1 MSCLLHKIANIL
13 FWLTQFIY
21 HTQVATES
29 IFVTKHQTKIW
40 ESFEGEGWV
49 RENTSCAFTSFAIQ
63 LSNASFSLGT
73 NWEQLPMLKQGQLCP
88 SLPPTWTTKALPH
101 RWPSAVEDS
110 LVGWRR
116 ERCGKPNA
124 NVEITGRRKNFCLFY
139 IVAYCPKFI
148 MVNVITGRLQ
158 VKSNPQSLPKVSFRP
173 PSSFCAFALSYSTF
187 PPNLCRKFRMSNA
200 CKYKAQCLKGANYRH
215 QPITAE
221 GVFDH
226 SHNFFFA
233 FMQYRSF
240 ALITLTSSLKTSST
254 KKHLSLTFSQPYD
267 LFNYLFWNSGLR
279 SRLYV
284 NQMHS
289 QNTVKA
295 RASKRE
301 VGWYLCDQ
309 LRSTQAARHIFRWLS
324 YTAERNSPNLCRDGE
339 LLVLQI

>member
-1 MSCLLHKIANIL
+1 MSLQEGYKSKVIHK
-13 FWLTQFIY
+13 
-21 HTQVATES
+21 
-29 IFVTKHQTKIW
+29 
-40 ESFEGEGWV
+40 
-49 RENTSCAFTSFAIQ
+49 
-63 LSNASFSLGT
+63 AS
-73 NWEQLPMLKQGQLCP
+73 
-88 SLPPTWTTKALPH
+88 
-101 RWPSAVEDS
+101 
-110 LVGWRR
+110 
-116 ERCGKPNA
+116 
-124 NVEITGRRKNFCLFY
+124 
-139 IVAYCPKFI
+139 PKFLS
-148 MVNVITGRLQ
+148 G
-158 VKSNPQSLPKVSFRP
+158 PLPASVHLLS
-173 PSSFCAFALSYSTF
+173 LSYSTI

-200 CKYKAQCLKGANYRH
+200 CKYKAQCIKGANYRH

-240 ALITLTSSLKTSST
+240 ALITLTSSRKTSST
-254 KKHLSLTFSQPYD
+254 KKHLSLTFSQPY